1 MADPRFFTVSG
12 PFTVAAL
19 AKIAGAA
26 LAATADGDKE
36 IVDIAPL
43 SDAGGHDIGFIDNKR
58 YLPAFEGTR
67 AGACIVAP
75 ALADRAPAATSLL
88 LSETPYLAFARVAR
102 GFYPAPVVEP
112 AISPGAMVDQTATI
126 AEGCRIDAGAVIGP
140 GCEIG
145 AGTHICPNAAIGD
158 AVVIGE
164 DCVIGAGATVN
175 FSLIGDRV
183 SIFPGARIGQ
193 DGFGFASSP
202 EGHLRIPQVGRVI
215 IHDDVEVG
223 ANTTIDRGST
233 ADTVIG
239 AGCMIDNLVQIAH
252 NVELGR
258 GCVIVAQVG
267 LSGSTKLG
275 DFVVFGGQAAAA
287 GHLTIGDGAQFAAR
301 SGVTRNLEGGQT
313 YGGAPAVPIQQ
324 WRRQMAAIARLG
336 KVRDKK

>member
-12 PFTVAAL
+12 PFTVTEL
-19 AKIAGAA
+19 AKIAGATPS
-26 LAATADGDKE
+26 ATADGDKA
-36 IVDIAPL
+36 IADVAPL
-43 SDAGGHDIGFIDNKR
+43 DEAGEHDISFIDNKR
-58 YLPAFEGTR
+58 YLRAFERTR

-75 ALADRAPAATSLL
+75 ALADRAPATASLL
-88 LSETPYLAFARVAR
+88 LSETPYLALARVAR
-102 GFYPAPVVEP
+102 SFYPAPVVEP
-112 AISPGAMVDQTATI
+112 EISPAATIDQTATI
-126 AEGCRIDAGAVIGP
+126 AEGCRIDAGAVIGA

-145 AGTHICPNAAIGD
+145 ARTHIRPNATIGD

-183 SIFPGARIGQ
+183 AIYPGARIGQ

-202 EGHLRIPQVGRVI
+202 TGHLRIPQVGRVI

-223 ANTTIDRGST
+223 ANTTIDRGS
-233 ADTVIG
+233 AGDTVIG

-252 NVELGR
+252 NVQLGR

-267 LSGSTKLG
+267 IAGSTKLG
-275 DFVVFGGQAAAA
+275 DFVAFGGQTAVA

-301 SGVTRNLEGGQT
+301 SGVIRNHEGGQT
-313 YGGAPAVPIQQ
+313 YGGAPAIPIQQ

-336 KVRDKK
+336 KVRDKR

>member
-1 MADPRFFTVSG
+1 MADPRFFSVSG

-19 AKIAGAA
+19 AEIAGAD
-26 LAATADGDKE
+26 LAATADGAKE
-36 IVDIAPL
+36 IEDIAPL
-43 SDAGGHDIGFIDNKR
+43 GEAGERDISFIDNKR
-58 YLPAFEGTR
+58 YLQVFEDTK

-75 ALADRAPAATSLL
+75 GAADRAPTAVSLL
-88 LSETPYLAFARVAR
+88 LSETPYLAFARVVR
-102 GFYPAPVVEP
+102 SFYPAPAVEP
-112 AISPGAMVDQTATI
+112 GVAPSAMVDETATI
-126 AEGCRIDAGAVIGP
+126 GEGCRIDPGAVLGP
-140 GCEIG
+140 GCEVG
-145 AGTHICPNAAIGD
+145 ARTQICPNAVIGG

-164 DCVIGAGATVN
+164 DCVIGAGATVSH
-175 FSLIGDRV
+175 SLIGDRV
-183 SIFPGARIGQ
+183 TIYPGARIGQ

-202 EGHLRIPQVGRVI
+202 TGHLRIPQVGRVV

-223 ANTTIDRGST
+223 ANTAIDRGSA

-252 NVELGR
+252 NVQLGR

-301 SGVTRNLEGGQT
+301 SGVIRNLEGGQA
-313 YGGAPAVPIQQ
+313 YGGAPAIPIRE

-336 KVRDKK
+336 KLRDKR

>member
-26 LAATADGDKE
+26 LAATADGDKK

-43 SDAGGHDIGFIDNKR
+43 GDAGEHDISFIDNKR
-58 YLPAFEGTR
+58 YLRVFEGTR

-75 ALADRAPAATSLL
+75 GLADRAPATASLL

-102 GFYPAPVVEP
+102 GFYPMPIIEP
-112 AISPGAMVDQTATI
+112 GISPGATVDQTATI
-126 AEGCRIDAGAVIGP
+126 AEGCRIDAGVVIGA

-145 AGTHICPNAAIGD
+145 ARTHVCPNAVIGD
-158 AVVIGE
+158 AVVIGD

-183 SIFPGARIGQ
+183 SIYPGARIGQ
-193 DGFGFASSP
+193 DGFGFGSSSA
-202 EGHLRIPQVGRVI
+202 GHMRIPQVGRVI

-223 ANTTIDRGST
+223 ANTTIDRGSA

-252 NVELGR
+252 NVQLGR

-267 LSGSTKLG
+267 IAGSTKLG
-275 DFVVFGGQAAAA
+275 DFVVFGGQTAVA

-301 SGVTRNLEGGQT
+301 SGVIRNHDGDQT
-313 YGGAPAVPIQQ
+313 YGGAPAIPIQE
-324 WRRQMAAIARLG
+324 WRRQMVAIARLG
-336 KVRDKK
+336 KARDRK

>member
-19 AKIAGAA
+19 AKIADAT

-43 SDAGGHDIGFIDNKR
+43 GDAGEHDISFIDNKR
-58 YLPAFEGTR
+58 YLQAFEGTR

-75 ALADRAPAATSLL
+75 ALADRASAAVSLL

-102 GFYPAPVVEP
+102 SFYPAPVVEP
-112 AISPGAMVDQTATI
+112 GISPGAIIDQSATI

-301 SGVTRNLEGGQT
+301 SGATRNLEGGQT

-336 KVRDKK
+336 KVRDKR